1 MVEQLGFT
9 SFFLELSKEEEKN
22 PEAMNIPKKSIKG
35 SKWVEEP
42 REAQVAKEA

>member
-1 MVEQLGFT
+1 MVEQLGSTLF
-9 SFFLELSKEEEKN
+9 SLELSKEEEKN

-42 REAQVAKEA
+42 REAKAAKEA